1 MNSTNSITIGEVIK
15 KGAEY
20 FSEKGIDSPR
30 LTMEL
35 LACDVLGIERI
46 GLYLNFDKPLHA
58 NELSRLRSHT
68 ARRAK
73 NEPLQY
79 IVGSTEFY
87 KYKFSVNES
96 VLIPRPETEQ
106 LVEKAIAAIKTFQ
119 KDTVS
124 VCDIGTGSGC
134 IAISIA
140 KEFPTIKVVAT
151 DISTQA
157 LQTAKEN
164 ARQLEVAN
172 IQFLESSI
180 LTENPQGAPFD
191 IVVSNPPYIEKE
203 EISSLQEEVKSYE
216 PMVALTDND
225 DGLSFYRALSNRF
238 DTLVA
243 SGGIMFIEIGSNQAE
258 QVSELF
264 SKKQLT
270 VKVFKDYSGHERLIE
285 IKKML

>member
-1 MNSTNSITIGEVIK
+1 MSSTNSITIGEVIK

-20 FSEKGIDSPR
+20 FAEKGIDSPR

-35 LACDVLGIERI
+35 LACDVLGVERI

-73 NEPLQY
+73 KEPLQY

-106 LVEKAIAAIKTFQ
+106 LVEKAIATIKSQQ
-119 KDTVS
+119 KGITS
-124 VCDIGTGSGC
+124 ICDIGTGSGC
-134 IAISIA
+134 IAICIA
-140 KEFPTIKVVAT
+140 KEFPSLTVVAT

-157 LQTAKEN
+157 LTTAKEN
-164 ARQLEVAN
+164 AQQLDVQN
-172 IQFLESSI
+172 IKFLETSI
-180 LTENPQGAPFD
+180 LTENPSGAPFD
-191 IVVSNPPYIEKE
+191 IVVSNPPYIEVE
-203 EISSLQEEVKSYE
+203 EISSLQEEVKSFE
-216 PMVALTDND
+216 PMMALTDNA
-225 DGLSFYRALSNRF
+225 DGLSFYRALSSRF
-238 DTLVA
+238 DSLVA
-243 SGGIMFIEIGSNQAE
+243 TGGTMLIEIGANQAE
-258 QVSELF
+258 QVKELF
-264 SKKQLT
+264 EKHQLT

>member
-1 MNSTNSITIGEVIK
+1 MSTSNSITIGEVIK

-20 FSEKGIDSPR
+20 FAEKGIDSPR

-35 LACDVLGIERI
+35 LACDVLGVERI

-73 NEPLQY
+73 KEPLQY

-106 LVEKAIAAIKTFQ
+106 LVEKAIATIKAQ
-119 KDTVS
+119 KNSSLT

-140 KEFPTIKVVAT
+140 KEFPSITVVAT

-157 LQTAKEN
+157 LTTAKNN
-164 ARQLEVAN
+164 ARQLEVLN

-180 LTENPQGAPFD
+180 LSENPPGAPFD

-203 EISSLQEEVKSYE
+203 EISSLQDEVKSYE
-216 PMVALTDND
+216 PMVALTDNE
-225 DGLSFYRALSNRF
+225 DGLSFYRALSQRF
-238 DTLVA
+238 DSLV
-243 SGGIMFIEIGSNQAE
+243 SNEGTMFIEIGANQAE
-258 QVSELF
+258 KVKELF
-264 SKKQLT
+264 EKQQHS

>member
-1 MNSTNSITIGEVIK
+1 MSATNSITIGEVIK

-20 FSEKGIDSPR
+20 FAEKGIDSPR

-35 LACDVLGIERI
+35 LACDVLGVERI

-73 NEPLQY
+73 KEPLQY

-106 LVEKAIAAIKTFQ
+106 LVEKAIAAITTLKSNSIT
-119 KDTVS
+119 

-140 KEFPTIKVVAT
+140 KEFPLITVVAT

-157 LQTAKEN
+157 LATAKDN
-164 ARQLEVAN
+164 ARQLEVQN
-172 IQFLESSI
+172 IQFLETSI
-180 LTENPQGAPFD
+180 LLENPPGAPFD
-191 IVVSNPPYIEKE
+191 IVVSNPPYIEIE

-216 PMVALTDND
+216 PMVALTDNE
-225 DGLSFYRALSNRF
+225 DGLSFYRSLSQRF
-238 DTLVA
+238 DSLV
-243 SGGIMFIEIGSNQAE
+243 SNGGTMFIEIGANQAE
-258 QVSELF
+258 KVKELF
-264 SKKQLT
+264 EKQQRS

>member
-1 MNSTNSITIGEVIK
+1 MSTSNSITIGEVIK

-20 FSEKGIDSPR
+20 FAEKGIDSPR

-35 LACDVLGIERI
+35 LACDVLGVERI

-73 NEPLQY
+73 KEPLQY

-106 LVEKAIAAIKTFQ
+106 LVEKAIATIKAQ
-119 KDTVS
+119 KNSSLT

-140 KEFPTIKVVAT
+140 KEFPAITVVAT
-151 DISTQA
+151 DISIQA
-157 LQTAKEN
+157 LTTAKNN
-164 ARQLEVAN
+164 ARQLEVPN
-172 IQFLESSI
+172 IQFFETSI
-180 LTENPQGAPFD
+180 LSENPPGAPFD
-191 IVVSNPPYIEKE
+191 IVVSNPPYIEIE

-216 PMVALTDND
+216 PMVALTDNE
-225 DGLSFYRALSNRF
+225 DGLSFYRALSQRF
-238 DTLVA
+238 DSLV
-243 SGGIMFIEIGSNQAE
+243 SNGGTMFIEIGANQAE
-258 QVSELF
+258 KVKELF
-264 SKKQLT
+264 EKQQHS

>member
-1 MNSTNSITIGEVIK
+1 MSSTNSITIGEVIK

-20 FSEKGIDSPR
+20 FTEKGIDSPR

-58 NELSRLRSHT
+58 TELSRLRSHT

-106 LVEKAIAAIKTFQ
+106 LVEKAIATIKSHSNKSLT
-119 KDTVS
+119 

-140 KEFPTIKVVAT
+140 KEFPAIKVTAT

-164 ARQLEVAN
+164 ARQLEVSN
-172 IQFLESSI
+172 IHFLETSI
-180 LTENPQGAPFD
+180 LTENPPGAPFD

-238 DTLVA
+238 ESLVA
-243 SGGIMFIEIGSNQAE
+243 SAGTMFIEIGANQAE
-258 QVSELF
+258 QVSEIF
-264 SKKQLT
+264 SMKQLT

>member
-1 MNSTNSITIGEVIK
+1 MSSTNSITIGEVIK

-20 FSEKGIDSPR
+20 FAEKGIDSPR

-35 LACDVLGIERI
+35 LACDVLGVERI

-73 NEPLQY
+73 KEPLQY

-106 LVEKAIAAIKTFQ
+106 LVEKAIATIKSLQTNSI
-119 KDTVS
+119 T

-140 KEFPTIKVVAT
+140 KEFPSMKVVAT
-151 DISTQA
+151 DISTEA
-157 LQTAKEN
+157 LKTAKEN
-164 ARQLEVAN
+164 ARQLEVTN
-172 IQFLESSI
+172 IEFLESSI
-180 LTENPQGAPFD
+180 LAENPPGAPFD

-203 EISSLQEEVKSYE
+203 EIPSLQEEVKTYE

-225 DGLSFYRALSNRF
+225 DGLSFYRALSLRF
-238 DTLVA
+238 DSLVA
-243 SGGIMFIEIGSNQAE
+243 KDGTMLLEIGANQAE
-258 QVSELF
+258 EVKELF
-264 SKKQLT
+264 KKYQPT

>member
-1 MNSTNSITIGEVIK
+1 MSSTNSITIGEVIK

-20 FSEKGIDSPR
+20 FTEKGIDSPR

-106 LVEKAIAAIKTFQ
+106 LVEKAIATIKTFQ
-119 KDTVS
+119 KGTVS

-164 ARQLEVAN
+164 AQQLEVSN

-180 LTENPQGAPFD
+180 LIENPQGAPFD

-225 DGLSFYRALSNRF
+225 DGLSFYRTLSNRF

-243 SGGIMFIEIGSNQAE
+243 TGGTMFIEIGSNQAE

-264 SKKQLT
+264 SKKQLSL
-270 VKVFKDYSGHERLIE
+270 KVFKDYSGHERLIE